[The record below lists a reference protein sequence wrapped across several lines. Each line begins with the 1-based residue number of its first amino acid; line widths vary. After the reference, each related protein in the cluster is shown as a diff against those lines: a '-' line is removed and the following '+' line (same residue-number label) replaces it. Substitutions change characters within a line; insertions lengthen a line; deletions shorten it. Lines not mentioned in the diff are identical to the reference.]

1 MSVLLIFIDGIGIGT
16 RDERNPFYTLSE
28 ESRLPLGYFIDEVPP
43 RLPHTVALLR
53 RMRVSASK
61 VVHRVRA
68 DRRRFSRALMS
79 SIARLSQDRFSKRTN
94 ARASPRAFDLLAT
107 HKPESRLL
115 AFANAYSPFFF
126 TQRQRWLAATT
137 VAVEAARLPFRTLTE
152 LRDGHALYHDWSN
165 RILIERG
172 EDAPRRSPAEAAMIL
187 ARLAAQHQFT
197 LYEFFL
203 TDTVGHKQDMDVA
216 KRTITELN
224 AFLRAVLERVNLQE
238 MTVIV
243 TSDHGNVEDLSVRN
257 HTRNFVPTIVW
268 GKERDAVCAHIN
280 SIADITPAIL
290 RALTSGRL

>member
-1 MSVLLIFIDGIGIGT
+1 M
-16 RDERNPFYTLSE
+16 RE
-28 ESRLPLGYFIDEVPP
+28 
-43 RLPHTVALLR
+43 LLR
-53 RMRVSASK
+53 E
-61 VVHRVRA
+61 H
-68 DRRRFSRALMS
+68 
-79 SIARLSQDRFSKRTN
+79 SIFLQL
-94 ARASPRAFDLLAT
+94 ARAGITP
-107 HKPESRLL
+107 L

-126 TQRQRWLAATT
+126 AQRQRWLAATT
-137 VAVEAARLPFRTLTE
+137 VAVEAARLTFRTLTE

-172 EDAPRRSPAEAAMIL
+172 EDAPTRSPAEAAMIL

-268 GKERDAVCAHIN
+268 GKERDSVCAQIN

-290 RALTSGRL
+290 RVLTSNRN